1 MEITE
6 DTDNDGLISKAEL
19 DGDVNV
25 TISLTGTGAVKGDT
39 LTVNGTAIE
48 LTQAHID
55 AGEVLTTVDA
65 PAEGATLTV
74 DATITD
80 AAGNVSEKGTD
91 SAKLDTTAAGAPGV
105 EITEDTDNDGLIS
118 KAELD
123 GDVNVTISLTGTG
136 AVKGD
141 TLTVNGTAIEL
152 TQAHIDAGE
161 VLTTVDAP
169 AEGATLTVDA
179 TITDAAGNVS
189 EKGTDSAKLDTTAA
203 GAPGVEITE
212 DTDNDGLISKAELDG
227 DVNVTISLTG
237 TGAVK
242 GDTLTVNGTAIELTQ
257 AHIDA
262 GEVLTTVDAPA
273 EGATLTVDATI
284 TDAAGNVSEKGT
296 DSAKL
301 DTTAAGAPG
310 VEITEDTDNDGLISK
325 AELDGDVNVTI
336 SLTGTG
342 AVKGD
347 TLTVNGTAI
356 ELTQAHID
364 AGEVLTT
371 VDAPAEGATLTVD
384 ATITDAAGNVSEK
397 GTDSA
402 KLDTTAAGAPGVEIT
417 EDTDNDGLISK
428 AELDGDVNVTIS
440 LTGTGAVK
448 GDTLTVNGTAIEL
461 TQAHIDAGEVLTTV
475 DAPAEGATLTVDA
488 TITDAAGNV
497 SEKGTD
503 SAKLDTTA
511 AGAPGV
517 EITEDTDNDGL
528 ISKAELDGDV
538 NVTISLTG
546 TGAVKGDTL
555 TVNGTAIEL
564 TQAHIDAGEVL
575 TTVDAPA
582 EGATLTV
589 DATITDAAGNV
600 SEKGTDSAKLDTTAA
615 GAPGVEITE
624 DTDNDG
630 LISKAELDGDVN
642 VTISL
647 TGTGAVKGD
656 TLTVNG
662 TAIELTQ
669 AHIDAGEVL
678 TTVDAPAEGATLT
691 VDATITDAA
700 GNVSEKGTDSA
711 KLDTTA
717 AGAPGVEI
725 TEDTDNDGLISKA
738 ELDGDVNVTISLTGT
753 GAVKGDTLTVNGTAI
768 ELTQAHIDA
777 GEVLTT
783 VDAPAEGAT
792 LTVDATIT
800 DAAGN
805 VSEKG
810 TDSAKLDTTAAG
822 APGVEITEDTD
833 NDGLISKA
841 ELDGDVNVTISLTGT
856 GAVKGD
862 TLTVNGTAI
871 ELTQAHIDAGEVL
884 TTVDAPAEGAT
895 LTVDATITDAAGNVS
910 EKGTDSAKL
919 DTTAAGAPGVEIT
932 EDTDNDGL
940 ISKAELDGD
949 VNVTISLTGTGAVK
963 GDTLTVNGTAIELT
977 QAHIDAG
984 EVLTTVDA
992 PAEGAT
998 LTVDATI
1005 TDAAGNVS
1013 EKGTDS
1019 AKLDTTAAGAPG
1031 VEITED
1037 TDNDGLISKAE
1048 LDGDVNVTISLT
1060 GTGAVKGDTLTVNGT
1075 AIELTQAHIDA
1086 GEVLTT
1092 VDAPAEGAT
1101 LTVDA
1106 TITDAAGNVSE
1117 KGTDSA
1123 KLDTTAAGAPG
1134 VEITEDTDNDGL
1146 ISKAELDGD
1155 VNVTI
1160 SLTGTG
1166 AVKGDTLTVNGTAI
1180 ELTQAH
1186 IDAGEV
1192 LTTVDA
1198 PAEGATL
1205 TVDATITDAA
1215 GNVSEKG
1222 TDSAKLDTTA
1232 AGAPGVE
1239 ITEDTDN
1246 DGLISKAELDGDV
1259 NVTISL
1265 TGTGAVKGDTL
1276 TVNGTAIE
1284 LTQAHIDAGEV
1295 LTTVDAP
1302 AEGATLTVDA
1312 TITDAAGNVSEK
1324 GTDSAKLDTA
1334 VLTHPTDDGKA
1345 AITSD
1350 ITDATNSGL
1359 KTDTIT
1365 NDNTPDITG
1374 VTEAGATV
1382 TITYTDA
1389 TDTVRTATGTADA
1402 NGVYTIA
1409 ITNELKDGAN
1419 SLSIAVTDTAGNEA
1433 TTTQDVTVDTSHPT
1447 ISIDAD
1453 LAGDDVINAS
1463 EKGQAL
1469 TISGTTTN
1477 VENGQLV
1484 SVTIDGKTYTGEVQ
1498 GNVWSIVVP
1507 AADVANF
1514 EEGLEGIT
1522 ADVSDVAG
1530 NAATQA
1536 TSSIEV
1542 DATVAKPTITN
1553 ITDDSENSDY
1563 SEVTLHGTGSEAGN
1577 TIEVFAKN
1585 EDGDYV
1591 SIGTATVQ
1599 NDLSWTLDISDI
1611 SATPTNDNEF
1621 MFAKETDPAGN
1632 VSEASDTVHYYHG
1645 TYDPAVTEA
1654 SDDYVL
1660 LGGGNDELRMVSD
1673 DDNDYFVADGGAHHD
1688 RAVFTGN
1695 IDEYQISINSNG
1707 EIVIYEPTEKDT
1719 NVFRE
1724 FESFKFDEEV
1734 YTVEDLLK
1742 PEVTITSDTNNDEV
1756 LAGSEIG
1763 QNIAYQI
1770 DLPKGATVGT
1780 VLLVTLPSGVQ
1791 SITLSEQQITS
1802 GKVEG
1807 SYVTPAEG
1815 SDFEVSV
1822 SITYPDGSQY
1832 GSTDTVHVNE
1842 GPEVNDFSVSSTS
1855 SVFDVPFSSHATDT
1869 EDDVD
1874 SSKTTSI
1881 VITSLPEFG
1890 TLYVINDDG
1899 SRTDLSVGSK
1909 VDDTSNIKY
1918 ELDGNVNADFSF
1930 DATDYH
1936 GDTPIN
1942 DLTEIALESGLVIT
1956 GGSIA
1961 DDGSLI
1967 QGTLNYHSAVNE
1979 NGIGVNGNEVES
1991 DSKEYISIDF
2001 GDGTNVTEANIS
2013 LGSLHDHY
2021 TDTDLG
2027 IDAKVHIELYK
2038 DGVLQKTVI
2047 VDSSSDIENS
2057 QYVANLQLDSGF
2069 DEVRLTT
2076 TAGQNSNFTL
2086 SNIEVVDS
2094 EINDEIE
2101 YKAVD
2106 SDGQESDDTA
2116 VVDITI
2122 PSSESALERAPVV
2135 NGDADLG
2142 NSAEDNAF
2150 VIDAAKLQLLLNTA
2164 TDENQDDLFISA
2176 LSVDESKGELVVTT
2190 NSHGQ
2195 VTGAVFH
2202 PNENM
2207 SADDIKFDFTV
2218 SDGKLTDTGSA
2229 YLDVTPVAD
2238 APEVNVSLTGSPTHV
2253 YSEFPTFGMT
2263 YEDFLPENFDG
2274 TEFGIEN
2281 TQIIDVWGERSGTS
2295 KRDYVFG
2302 EFDNGASY
2310 SISGGDGNDI
2320 LVGAKDS
2327 KNDIRGDLGDDI
2339 LVAGNG
2345 TDALYGSNHYDPNAK
2360 DVAILK
2366 GNSTDYEIS
2375 KGSGFTSNDRWFNFS
2390 EDGAN
2395 EVNSLHLHNIKYVQ
2409 FEDGIFELDPDT
2421 GSLTKVEPTSSEY
2434 PLNIEASLTDVDGS
2448 ETLTEIEISGLAQG
2462 DVLKDASGAVIGT
2475 ASSDGTITL
2484 SGLWSS
2490 DATSVTL
2497 SGLTLVTTATNAA
2510 EISVTAT
2517 SQEGS
2522 DTANTASGDDSI
2534 VLSDFAGVTMS
2545 GDGQSNTTGDTHDT
2559 IIGDTTGTVVTHG
2572 QDYNIAFMV
2581 DTSGSV
2587 GSSNIDDIEDQL
2599 EEVFDSLINS
2609 AKGEHSGTVN
2619 VMLVDF
2625 DTLAHTSVS
2634 VDLADAGAKDKLETV
2649 LDSLKSGGGTN
2660 YEDAFT
2666 VTNNWFE
2673 TVKTTHPEANNMA
2686 YFITDG
2692 RPTYYNTDVTNPVVY
2707 NRPGNS
2713 NDRTLDDILNNADY
2727 VPGQTYS
2734 YAGKTIIDTH
2744 GKVYSYTSGYH
2755 YGTFQGFMRP
2765 DGTGKHEFVQIA
2777 GRGSY
2782 ADSATLSQAELGF
2795 EMLESNGVT
2804 VEAIGIGSGLNED
2817 QLKDF
2822 DSDGNVQTNVDADDL
2837 AEAIL
2842 GTSEDKL
2849 PGADTISAGRGDDI
2863 LFGDSMH
2870 MSGVSAQGYE
2880 GIKEYVAGKLN
2891 VAEVSDAQVHNY
2903 ITENIGEFN
2912 QSTDNDKAD
2921 HLHGNEGD
2929 DIIFGQGGNDYL
2941 YGGDDNDT
2949 LIGGLGSDILTGG
2962 DDSDVF
2968 KWVNSDLDGSTDS
2981 ITDFHINEGDKLDLS
2996 DLFTDLSENEV
3007 SSMLDQIKGT
3017 VNGDDDHSSITVD
3030 RDGSSVTIDFE
3041 GVSATDLTNNLS
3053 TILLIKDD

>member
-1 MEITE
+1 
-6 DTDNDGLISKAEL
+6 
-19 DGDVNV
+19 
-25 TISLTGTGAVKGDT
+25 
-39 LTVNGTAIE
+39 
-48 LTQAHID
+48 
-55 AGEVLTTVDA
+55 
-65 PAEGATLTV
+65 
-74 DATITD
+74 
-80 AAGNVSEKGTD
+80 
-91 SAKLDTTAAGAPGV
+91 
-105 EITEDTDNDGLIS
+105 
-118 KAELD
+118 
-123 GDVNVTISLTGTG
+123 
-136 AVKGD
+136 
-141 TLTVNGTAIEL
+141 
-152 TQAHIDAGE
+152 
-161 VLTTVDAP
+161 
-169 AEGATLTVDA
+169 
-179 TITDAAGNVS
+179 
-189 EKGTDSAKLDTTAA
+189 
-203 GAPGVEITE
+203 
-212 DTDNDGLISKAELDG
+212 
-227 DVNVTISLTG
+227 
-237 TGAVK
+237 
-242 GDTLTVNGTAIELTQ
+242 
-257 AHIDA
+257 
-262 GEVLTTVDAPA
+262 
-273 EGATLTVDATI
+273 
-284 TDAAGNVSEKGT
+284 
-296 DSAKL
+296 
-301 DTTAAGAPG
+301 
-310 VEITEDTDNDGLISK
+310 
-325 AELDGDVNVTI
+325 
-336 SLTGTG
+336 
-342 AVKGD
+342 
-347 TLTVNGTAI
+347 
-356 ELTQAHID
+356 
-364 AGEVLTT
+364 
-371 VDAPAEGATLTVD
+371 
-384 ATITDAAGNVSEK
+384 
-397 GTDSA
+397 
-402 KLDTTAAGAPGVEIT
+402 
-417 EDTDNDGLISK
+417 
-428 AELDGDVNVTIS
+428 
-440 LTGTGAVK
+440 
-448 GDTLTVNGTAIEL
+448 
-461 TQAHIDAGEVLTTV
+461 
-475 DAPAEGATLTVDA
+475 
-488 TITDAAGNV
+488 
-497 SEKGTD
+497 
-503 SAKLDTTA
+503 
-511 AGAPGV
+511 
-517 EITEDTDNDGL
+517 
-528 ISKAELDGDV
+528 
-538 NVTISLTG
+538 
-546 TGAVKGDTL
+546 
-555 TVNGTAIEL
+555 
-564 TQAHIDAGEVL
+564 
-575 TTVDAPA
+575 
-582 EGATLTV
+582 
-589 DATITDAAGNV
+589 
-600 SEKGTDSAKLDTTAA
+600 
-615 GAPGVEITE
+615 
-624 DTDNDG
+624 
-630 LISKAELDGDVN
+630 
-642 VTISL
+642 
-647 TGTGAVKGD
+647 
-656 TLTVNG
+656 
-662 TAIELTQ
+662 
-669 AHIDAGEVL
+669 
-678 TTVDAPAEGATLT
+678 
-691 VDATITDAA
+691 
-700 GNVSEKGTDSA
+700 
-711 KLDTTA
+711 
-717 AGAPGVEI
+717 
-725 TEDTDNDGLISKA
+725 
-738 ELDGDVNVTISLTGT
+738 
-753 GAVKGDTLTVNGTAI
+753 
-768 ELTQAHIDA
+768 
-777 GEVLTT
+777 
-783 VDAPAEGAT
+783 
-792 LTVDATIT
+792 
-800 DAAGN
+800 
-805 VSEKG
+805 
-810 TDSAKLDTTAAG
+810 
-822 APGVEITEDTD
+822 
-833 NDGLISKA
+833 
-841 ELDGDVNVTISLTGT
+841 
-856 GAVKGD
+856 
-862 TLTVNGTAI
+862 
-871 ELTQAHIDAGEVL
+871 
-884 TTVDAPAEGAT
+884 
-895 LTVDATITDAAGNVS
+895 
-910 EKGTDSAKL
+910 
-919 DTTAAGAPGVEIT
+919 
-932 EDTDNDGL
+932 
-940 ISKAELDGD
+940 
-949 VNVTISLTGTGAVK
+949 
-963 GDTLTVNGTAIELT
+963 
-977 QAHIDAG
+977 
-984 EVLTTVDA
+984 
-992 PAEGAT
+992 
-998 LTVDATI
+998 
-1005 TDAAGNVS
+1005 
-1013 EKGTDS
+1013 
-1019 AKLDTTAAGAPG
+1019 
-1031 VEITED
+1031 
-1037 TDNDGLISKAE
+1037 
-1048 LDGDVNVTISLT
+1048 
-1060 GTGAVKGDTLTVNGT
+1060 
-1075 AIELTQAHIDA
+1075 
-1086 GEVLTT
+1086 
-1092 VDAPAEGAT
+1092 
-1101 LTVDA
+1101 
-1106 TITDAAGNVSE
+1106 
-1117 KGTDSA
+1117 
-1123 KLDTTAAGAPG
+1123 
-1134 VEITEDTDNDGL
+1134 
-1146 ISKAELDGD
+1146 
-1155 VNVTI
+1155 
-1160 SLTGTG
+1160 
-1166 AVKGDTLTVNGTAI
+1166 
-1180 ELTQAH
+1180 
-1186 IDAGEV
+1186 
-1192 LTTVDA
+1192 
-1198 PAEGATL
+1198 
-1205 TVDATITDAA
+1205 
-1215 GNVSEKG
+1215 
-1222 TDSAKLDTTA
+1222 
-1232 AGAPGVE
+1232 
-1239 ITEDTDN
+1239 
-1246 DGLISKAELDGDV
+1246 
-1259 NVTISL
+1259 
-1265 TGTGAVKGDTL
+1265 
-1276 TVNGTAIE
+1276 
-1284 LTQAHIDAGEV
+1284 
-1295 LTTVDAP
+1295 
-1302 AEGATLTVDA
+1302 
-1312 TITDAAGNVSEK
+1312 
-1324 GTDSAKLDTA
+1324 
-1334 VLTHPTDDGKA
+1334 
-1345 AITSD
+1345 
-1350 ITDATNSGL
+1350 
-1359 KTDTIT
+1359 
-1365 NDNTPDITG
+1365 
-1374 VTEAGATV
+1374 
-1382 TITYTDA
+1382 
-1389 TDTVRTATGTADA
+1389 
-1402 NGVYTIA
+1402 
-1409 ITNELKDGAN
+1409 
-1419 SLSIAVTDTAGNEA
+1419 
-1433 TTTQDVTVDTSHPT
+1433 
-1447 ISIDAD
+1447 
-1453 LAGDDVINAS
+1453 

-1542 DATVAKPTITN
+1542 DTAVSANIDFDDGGDEKLVGVESTESGFTASVEPGSTISQIVITDANGNIHTVAASDVTISAGGSVTITSQDLSALDDGIITVSMDVTDAAGNQTTVTDTTTLQHTVEGGDGPTWTTTSITIDGVPFIISSMWGVNGLTTISRLNNDGTLTEVDRITFDSTTNTVVTTSGGDITDQLIAAGIQPGMLGNGLTQSNTSHVDGVPTLFVTSQNYSGISAWNINSDGTVEFNGGEVVGYSQDYIRENVIYEADDGTEYIYVARPASDAITRLTYDQATGELTEEASEITAAGDLVSSVSIISKDGVDYLVASNGTGLTLYSIDSTTGDLTQLDSQVALGNEGRGGNAVETYTTADGSVYAIYSNSHDHEVDIYRIDGGSLIHTDELSGVNFYFSSAGYVDGIPVIAAPQQSGGVTLFILNNDGQLTEWLHIPEIENDSTPPVIVQTPDGNYWLVDGDGQASATLLPPLGITDLAPSVIITEDANNDGIISAAELDGHVNVTISLTGTGAVKGDTLTVNGTAIVLTEAHINAREVLTSVDAPEEGTTLTVDATITDALGNVSEKGTDSAKLDTTAAGAPGVTITEDTDNDGLISKSELDGDVNVTISLTGTGAVKGDILTVNGTEIELTQDHIDTGEVLTTVGAPAEGSTLTVDATITDPVGNVSKRGSDSAKLDTTAAGAPGVVIAEDTDNDGLISKSELDGDVNVTISLTGTGAVKGDTLTVNGTEIELTQAHIDAGEVLTTVGAPAEGATLTVEAIITDAAGNVSEKGSDSAKLDTTVAKPSITN

-1577 TIEVFAKN
+1577 TIEVFAKD
-1585 EDGDYV
+1585 EDGKDV
-1591 SIGTATVQ
+1591 LIGTAIVQ
-1599 NDLSWTLDISDI
+1599 DDLSWTLDISNI

-1645 TYDPAVTEA
+1645 TFDPAVSQSA
-1654 SDDYVL
+1654 DDYVL

-1724 FESFKFDEEV
+1724 FESFKFGDEV
-1734 YTVEDLLK
+1734 YTVEDLFK
-1742 PEVTITSDTNNDEV
+1742 PEVTITSDANNDEV

-1791 SITLSEQQITS
+1791 SITLSEQQINS

-1822 SITYPDGSQY
+1822 SITYPNGSQY
-1832 GSTDTVHVNE
+1832 GSTDSVYVNE

-1855 SVFDVPFSSHATDT
+1855 SVFDVPFSGHATDT
-1869 EDDVD
+1869 EDDAD

-1918 ELDGNVNADFSF
+1918 ELDGNVNADFRF

-1991 DSKEYISIDF
+1991 DTKEYISIDF

-2013 LGSLHDHY
+2013 LGSLHGHY

-2047 VDSSSDIENS
+2047 VDSSSDIQNS

-2069 DEVRLTT
+2069 DEIRLTT

-2101 YKAVD
+2101 YKAID

-2135 NGDADLG
+2135 NGDTDLG

-2202 PNENM
+2202 PNGDM

-2238 APEVNVSLTGSPTHV
+2238 APEVNVSLTGSPTYV

-2295 KRDYVFG
+2295 ERDYVFG

-2320 LVGAKDS
+2320 LVGAKNS

-2366 GNSTDYEIS
+2366 GSSTDYEIS
-2375 KGSGFTSNDRWFNFS
+2375 KGSGFNSNDRWFNFS

-2421 GSLTKVEPTSSEY
+2421 GSLIKVEPTSSEY

-2448 ETLTEIEISGLAQG
+2448 ETLTEIEISGLSQG
-2462 DVLKDASGAVIGT
+2462 DVLKDSSGAVIGT

-2559 IIGDTTGTVVTHG
+2559 IVGDTTGTVVTHG

-2587 GSSNIDDIEDQL
+2587 GSSNVEDIEDQL

-2755 YGTFQGFMRP
+2755 YGTFQGYMRP
-2765 DGTGKHEFVQIA
+2765 DGTGEHEFVQIA

-2782 ADSATLSQAELGF
+2782 ADSTTLSQAELGF

-2903 ITENIGEFN
+2903 ITENIEEFN
-2912 QSTDNDKAD
+2912 QSTDKDKAD

-2941 YGGDDNDT
+2941 YGGHDNDT

-2962 DDSDVF
+2962 DDADVF

-3007 SSMLDQIKGT
+3007 SSMLEQIKGT

-3030 RDGSSVTIDFE
+3030 KDGSSVTIDFE